1 MFSPQF
7 IDDLWYGQPQ
17 HPLSI
22 MLAPLGWCYKFFML
36 LRFFAYKNH
45 LLKSKRLPVPV
56 IVIGNIV
63 VGGTGKTPLVI
74 WLAKYLQ
81 GMDYQP
87 GIVSRG
93 YKGKNT
99 KTPQQVY
106 ADSDPA
112 LVGDEPVLIAQRTN
126 CPVAI
131 APDRYVAATML
142 CEHAQVDIIICD
154 DGLQHYALERDIEI
168 AVIDGNRR
176 HGNRRFLP
184 AGPLREPVS
193 RLQDVDIIV
202 CHDGAMHGELDMQ
215 YIAPKLCSLL
225 NAQQVPLKEFD
236 KKLIHAVAGIGNP
249 KQFFAYLGMHGIEVI
264 EHQFPDHHAFKAED
278 ISFSDDLPVVM
289 TEKDAVKCKSF
300 ASEKHWFLPLSV
312 CLPKVFEE
320 HLQSSL
326 KRLCYG

>member
-1 MFSPQF
+1 MLSPQF
-7 IDDLWYGQPQ
+7 IDDLWYGQ

-22 MLAPLGWCYKFFML
+22 MMVPLSWCYHFFML

-45 LLKSKRLPVPV
+45 LLKSKNLSIPV

-81 GMDYQP
+81 NIGYQP

-93 YKGKNT
+93 YKGKNI
-99 KTPQQVY
+99 KQPQQVHAY
-106 ADSDPA
+106 SDPA
-112 LVGDEPVLIAQRTN
+112 LVGDEPVLIAQRTD

-131 APDRYVAATML
+131 ARDRYAAATML
-142 CEHAQVDIIICD
+142 FEHQQANIIICD

-168 AVIDGNRR
+168 AVIDGKRR
-176 HGNRRFLP
+176 HGNARFLP

-215 YIAPKLCSLL
+215 YTASKLYSLL
-225 NAQQVPLKEFD
+225 GTQKMPLKAFT
-236 KKLIHAVAGIGNP
+236 KKSIHAVAGIGNP
-249 KQFFAYLGMHGIEVI
+249 KQFFSYLRKHGIEVI
-264 EHQFPDHHAFKAED
+264 EHQFPDHYAFKAQD
-278 ISFSDDLPVVM
+278 IAFADDLPVIM
-289 TEKDAVKCKSF
+289 TEKDAVKCVSF
-300 ASEKHWFLPLSV
+300 ASEKHWFLSLDV
-312 CLPKVFEE
+312 HLPSIFEE
-320 HLQSSL
+320 QLQSLL
-326 KRLCYG
+326 KTLNYG